1 MHTNLISIP
10 LDDSLRCSMEDV
22 LNEKEISLS
31 TADNMLRQFAFIIVQ
46 QKNAL
51 GVYDET
57 EYLMSIPGMRDII
70 IEGINTPLS
79 ECLEEVDLW
88 KDV

>member
-1 MHTNLISIP
+1 MPANLISIP

-22 LNEKEISLS
+22 LNKKEISLS
-31 TADNMLRQFAFIIVQ
+31 TADNMLRQFAFLIVQ

-51 GVYDET
+51 GIYDET
-57 EYLMSIPGMRDII
+57 EYLMSIPGMKDII
-70 IEGINTPLS
+70 VEGIDTPLS

-88 KDV
+88 ADV